1 MAICANCGKEIDDGA
16 KFCTNCGAPVQHMQA
31 PAQAEPLVPQDSPS
45 QDVYNSNSFDS
56 SVTGET
62 GAAGSYGSALEFGT
76 SAGAGSDNYGT
87 ASDSGSSTFSTSAGA
102 GSDTFGTSAGTAS
115 DSAGTTYGSGT
126 ASYGAAPENAA
137 VYAAGAAGSYTIV
150 PKPSFIEAVTTCFKK
165 YATFSGR
172 ARRSEYWYF
181 ALFIIVCQALL
192 SAIGN
197 AIFGVP
203 DDGGTNILQTI
214 FNFAVLIPQISV
226 FWRRMH
232 DIGKKGTWFFL
243 ALIPVIGW
251 IIILV
256 WECRDSQPGENEYGM
271 SPKYPTA

>member
-1 MAICANCGKEIDDGA
+1 MAICANCGKEIDEGA

-31 PAQAEPLVPQDSPS
+31 PAQAEPLVPQDSLS
-45 QDVYNSNSFDS
+45 QDINDPNSFDNN
-56 SVTGET
+56 VTGET
-62 GAAGSYGSALEFGT
+62 GSAGSFGSALEFGT
-76 SAGAGSDNYGT
+76 SAGSGSD
-87 ASDSGSSTFSTSAGA
+87 FS
-102 GSDTFGTSAGTAS
+102 GTSS

-126 ASYGAAPENAA
+126 ASYGTAPENAA
-137 VYAAGAAGSYTIV
+137 VYAAGTAGSFTIV

-181 ALFIIVCQALL
+181 ALFIVICQALL

-197 AIFGVP
+197 AILGVP

-251 IIILV
+251 IIILI
-256 WECRDSQPGENEYGM
+256 WECKDSEPGENEYGM
-271 SPKYPTA
+271 SPKYPTVQ

>member
-1 MAICANCGKEIDDGA
+1 MAICANCGKEIDEGA

-31 PAQAEPLVPQDSPS
+31 PAQAEPLVPQDSLS
-45 QDVYNSNSFDS
+45 QDINDPNSFDNN
-56 SVTGET
+56 VTGET
-62 GAAGSYGSALEFGT
+62 GSAGSFGT
-76 SAGAGSDNYGT
+76 AP
-87 ASDSGSSTFSTSAGA
+87 DS
-102 GSDTFGTSAGTAS
+102 GSDTFGTSAGTGSDYSGTSS

-126 ASYGAAPENAA
+126 ASYGTAPENAA
-137 VYAAGAAGSYTIV
+137 VYAAGTAGSFTIV

-181 ALFIIVCQALL
+181 ALFIVICQALL

-197 AIFGVP
+197 AILGVP

-251 IIILV
+251 IIILI
-256 WECRDSQPGENEYGM
+256 WECKDSEPGENEYGM
-271 SPKYPTA
+271 SPKYPTVQ

>member
-1 MAICANCGKEIDDGA
+1 MAICANCGKEIDEGA

-31 PAQAEPLVPQDSPS
+31 PAQAEPIVPQDSPS
-45 QDVYNSNSFDS
+45 QNINDSNLFDNN
-56 SVTGET
+56 VTGD
-62 GAAGSYGSALEFGT
+62 AGSAGSFGT
-76 SAGAGSDNYGT
+76 AP
-87 ASDSGSSTFSTSAGA
+87 DS
-102 GSDTFGTSAGTAS
+102 GSDTFGTSAGTGSDYSGTSS

-126 ASYGAAPENAA
+126 ASYGTAPENAA
-137 VYAAGAAGSYTIV
+137 VYAAGTAGSFTIV

-181 ALFIIVCQALL
+181 ALFIVICQALL

-197 AIFGVP
+197 AILGVP

-214 FNFAVLIPQISV
+214 FNFAVLIPQVSV

-251 IIILV
+251 IIILI
-256 WECRDSQPGENEYGM
+256 WECKDSEPGENEYGM
-271 SPKYPTA
+271 SPKYPTVQ

>member
-1 MAICANCGKEIDDGA
+1 MAICANCGKEIDEGA

-31 PAQAEPLVPQDSPS
+31 PAQAEPLVPQDSLS
-45 QDVYNSNSFDS
+45 QDINDPNSFDNN
-56 SVTGET
+56 VTGET
-62 GAAGSYGSALEFGT
+62 GSAGSFGT
-76 SAGAGSDNYGT
+76 AP
-87 ASDSGSSTFSTSAGA
+87 DS
-102 GSDTFGTSAGTAS
+102 GSDTFGTSAGTGSDYSGTSS

-126 ASYGAAPENAA
+126 ASYGTAPENAA
-137 VYAAGAAGSYTIV
+137 VYAAGTAGSFTIV

-181 ALFIIVCQALL
+181 ALFIVICQALL

-197 AIFGVP
+197 AILGVP

-214 FNFAVLIPQISV
+214 FNFAVLIPKISV

-251 IIILV
+251 IIILI
-256 WECRDSQPGENEYGM
+256 WECKDSEPGENEYGM
-271 SPKYPTA
+271 SPKYPTVQ

>member
-1 MAICANCGKEIDDGA
+1 MAICANCGKEIDEGA

-45 QDVYNSNSFDS
+45 QNINDSNLFDNN
-56 SVTGET
+56 VTGD
-62 GAAGSYGSALEFGT
+62 AGSAGSFGT
-76 SAGAGSDNYGT
+76 AP
-87 ASDSGSSTFSTSAGA
+87 DS
-102 GSDTFGTSAGTAS
+102 GSDTFGTSAGTGSDYSGTSSDSAGTGSDYSGTSS

-126 ASYGAAPENAA
+126 ASYGTAPENAA
-137 VYAAGAAGSYTIV
+137 VYAAGTAGSFTIV

-181 ALFIIVCQALL
+181 ALFIVICQALL

-197 AIFGVP
+197 AILGVP

-251 IIILV
+251 IIILI
-256 WECRDSQPGENEYGM
+256 WECKDSEPDENEYGM
-271 SPKYPTA
+271 SPKYPTVQ

>member
-1 MAICANCGKEIDDGA
+1 MAICANCGKEIDEGA

-31 PAQAEPLVPQDSPS
+31 PAQAEPLVPQDSLS
-45 QDVYNSNSFDS
+45 QDINDSNSFDNNM
-56 SVTGET
+56 TGET
-62 GAAGSYGSALEFGT
+62 GAAGSFGSAP
-76 SAGAGSDNYGT
+76 
-87 ASDSGSSTFSTSAGA
+87 DS
-102 GSDTFGTSAGTAS
+102 GSDTFGTSAGTGSDYSGTSS

-126 ASYGAAPENAA
+126 ASYGTAPENAA
-137 VYAAGAAGSYTIV
+137 VYAAGTAGSFTIV

-181 ALFIIVCQALL
+181 ALFIVICQALL

-197 AIFGVP
+197 AILGVP

-251 IIILV
+251 IIILI
-256 WECRDSQPGENEYGM
+256 WECKDSEPGENEYGM
-271 SPKYPTA
+271 SPKYPTVQ